1 MTTSSQQNPD
11 PRGPGR
17 PDGTTPEPAR
27 STRDSSDPTTSGPR
41 SGADLGTGT
50 TTANPSSTP
59 TPTPTDRRETDRA
72 VFATVASPYY
82 GYLIA
87 LFVGVMLIS
96 NVTGTKGV
104 LLFPDLSFELGFL
117 SLDGLVTD
125 GAFLLF
131 PLAYVLG
138 DVISEVYGF
147 KAMRRVVLSGFAVLA
162 LAALSFTFTVHLPPA
177 PFYENQDAFEAVAG
191 VIPQFF
197 LAGLAGYVVGELL
210 NSYVL
215 VWMKRRTGEK
225 TLWARLLG
233 STVVGQLADTIVF
246 CTIAA
251 PALGM
256 VLGSGDYWNYV
267 VIGFVWKTLVE
278 AVLLPVTYV
287 VIAWLKKREPS
298 YQTALAGSTEAGS
311 PLADSRA

>member
-1 MTTSSQQNPD
+1 M
-11 PRGPGR
+11 
-17 PDGTTPEPAR
+17 TPEPAR
-27 STRDSSDPTTSGPR
+27 SSRTPDRTRTPDR
-41 SGADLGTGT
+41 SQPA
-50 TTANPSSTP
+50 
-59 TPTPTDRRETDRA
+59 
-72 VFATVASPYY
+72 FATVGSPYFA
-82 GYLIA
+82 YLIA

-104 LLFPDLSFELGFL
+104 LLFPDLSFQLGFV
-117 SLDGLVTD
+117 SVDGLVTD

-147 KAMRRVVLSGFAVLA
+147 RAMRQVVLSGFAVLA
-162 LAALSFTFTVHLPPA
+162 LAALSFTATVYLPAA

-215 VWMKRRTGEK
+215 VWMKRRTGERS
-225 TLWARLLG
+225 LWARLLG
-233 STVVGQLADTIVF
+233 STVVGQLADTTVF

-256 VLGSGDYWNYV
+256 ALWSGDYWNYV

-278 AVLLPVTYV
+278 AVLLPVTYL
-287 VIAWLKKREPS
+287 VIAWIKKREPS
-298 YQTALAGSTEAGS
+298 YQAALSGSVLSQSA
-311 PLADSRA
+311 A

>member
-1 MTTSSQQNPD
+1 M
-11 PRGPGR
+11 
-17 PDGTTPEPAR
+17 
-27 STRDSSDPTTSGPR
+27 
-41 SGADLGTGT
+41 
-50 TTANPSSTP
+50 
-59 TPTPTDRRETDRA
+59 
-72 VFATVASPYY
+72 
-82 GYLIA
+82 
-87 LFVGVMLIS
+87 
-96 NVTGTKGV
+96 
-104 LLFPDLSFELGFL
+104 
-117 SLDGLVTD
+117 
-125 GAFLLF
+125 
-131 PLAYVLG
+131 LG

-287 VIAWLKKREPS
+287 VIAWIKKREPS
-298 YQTALAGSTEAGS
+298 YQTALAGSTVARS

>member
-27 STRDSSDPTTSGPR
+27 STRDSSDPTMS
-41 SGADLGTGT
+41 D
-50 TTANPSSTP
+50 P
-59 TPTPTDRRETDRA
+59 TPTSPAPDARDDRSGTDRA

-287 VIAWLKKREPS
+287 VIAWIKKREPS
-298 YQTALAGSTEAGS
+298 YQTALAGSTVARS

>member
-287 VIAWLKKREPS
+287 VIAWIKKREPS

>member
-1 MTTSSQQNPD
+1 MTTSSQNPD
-11 PRGPGR
+11 QLGTGR
-17 PDGTTPEPAR
+17 PDGNTPEPA
-27 STRDSSDPTTSGPR
+27 P
-41 SGADLGTGT
+41 
-50 TTANPSSTP
+50 STP
-59 TPTPTDRRETDRA
+59 STASAASAGLPGRA

-117 SLDGLVTD
+117 SMDGLVTD

-162 LAALSFTFTVHLPPA
+162 LAALSFSLTVQLPPA
-177 PFYENQDAFEAVAG
+177 DFYETQDAFEAVAG

-215 VWMKRRTGEK
+215 VWMKRRTGERS
-225 TLWARLLG
+225 LWARLLG
-233 STVVGQLADTIVF
+233 STVVGQLADTLVF
-246 CTIAA
+246 CTIVA

-287 VIAWLKKREPS
+287 VIAWIKKREPS
-298 YQTALAGSTEAGS
+298 YQAALSGSALS
-311 PLADSRA
+311 HSAV

>member
-1 MTTSSQQNPD
+1 M
-11 PRGPGR
+11 
-17 PDGTTPEPAR
+17 
-27 STRDSSDPTTSGPR
+27 
-41 SGADLGTGT
+41 
-50 TTANPSSTP
+50 
-59 TPTPTDRRETDRA
+59 
-72 VFATVASPYY
+72 FATVASPYY

-104 LLFPDLSFELGFL
+104 LLFPDLGFELGFL
-117 SLDGLVTD
+117 SMDGLVTD

-162 LAALSFTFTVHLPPA
+162 LAALSFSLTVHLPPA
-177 PFYENQDAFEAVAG
+177 PFYENQEAFEAVAG

-215 VWMKRRTGEK
+215 VWMKRRTGERS
-225 TLWARLLG
+225 LWARLLG
-233 STVVGQLADTIVF
+233 STVVGQLADTLVF

-287 VIAWLKKREPS
+287 VIAWIKKREPS
-298 YQTALAGSTEAGS
+298 YQAALSGSALS
-311 PLADSRA
+311 HSAV

>member
-1 MTTSSQQNPD
+1 MTTSSQNSDQL
-11 PRGPGR
+11 GTGR
-17 PDGTTPEPAR
+17 PDGNTPEPA
-27 STRDSSDPTTSGPR
+27 P
-41 SGADLGTGT
+41 
-50 TTANPSSTP
+50 STP
-59 TPTPTDRRETDRA
+59 STASAASAGLPGRA

-104 LLFPDLSFELGFL
+104 LLFPDLSFELWFL
-117 SLDGLVTD
+117 SMDGLVTD

-162 LAALSFTFTVHLPPA
+162 LAALSFSLTVQLPPA
-177 PFYENQDAFEAVAG
+177 DFYENQDAFEAVAG

-197 LAGLAGYVVGELL
+197 LADLAGYVVGELL

-215 VWMKRRTGEK
+215 VWMKRRTGERS
-225 TLWARLLG
+225 LWARLLG
-233 STVVGQLADTIVF
+233 STVVGQLADTLVF

-287 VIAWLKKREPS
+287 VIAWIKKREPS
-298 YQTALAGSTEAGS
+298 YQAALSGSALS
-311 PLADSRA
+311 HSAV

>member
-1 MTTSSQQNPD
+1 MTTSSQNSD
-11 PRGPGR
+11 RLGTGR
-17 PDGTTPEPAR
+17 PDGNTPEPA
-27 STRDSSDPTTSGPR
+27 P
-41 SGADLGTGT
+41 
-50 TTANPSSTP
+50 STP
-59 TPTPTDRRETDRA
+59 STASAASAGLPGRA

-117 SLDGLVTD
+117 SMDGLVTD

-162 LAALSFTFTVHLPPA
+162 LAALSFSLTVQLPPA
-177 PFYENQDAFEAVAG
+177 DFYENQDAFEAVAG

-215 VWMKRRTGEK
+215 VWMKRRTGERS
-225 TLWARLLG
+225 LWARLLG
-233 STVVGQLADTIVF
+233 STVVGQLADTLVF

-267 VIGFVWKTLVE
+267 VIGFVWKTLIE

-287 VIAWLKKREPS
+287 VIAWIKKREPS
-298 YQTALAGSTEAGS
+298 YQAALSGSALS
-311 PLADSRA
+311 HSAV